1 MIVIRQS
8 SVKIQEEELLALE
21 AQPTSVNEA
30 VSGEPTPQSWTD
42 QEEDIDIGKESTEG
56 VFAFLVNVG
65 ANADQNLMYY
75 R

>member
-42 QEEDIDIGKESTEG
+42 QEEDIDIGNESTEG
-56 VFAFLVNVG
+56 FFAWLTNVG
-65 ANADQNLMYY
+65 TNSVL
-75 R
+75 